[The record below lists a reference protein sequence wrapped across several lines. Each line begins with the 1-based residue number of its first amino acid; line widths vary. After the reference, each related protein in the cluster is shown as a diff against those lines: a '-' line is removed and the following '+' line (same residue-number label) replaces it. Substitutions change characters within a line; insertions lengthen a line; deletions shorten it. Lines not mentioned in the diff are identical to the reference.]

1 MGTLDIEDSK
11 REDSG
16 RGIKVENLPIGYLV
30 HYLGEGQLKAQ
41 TFTSHNIAMSQT
53 CLCTL

>member
-16 RGIKVENLPIGYLV
+16 RGIRVENLPIGYLV